1 MEKDILETTGKEIAV
16 PQNTQM
22 ATLQELTL
30 AEAQKKMEL
39 YQTYVKGLL
48 SDEDYQTIGKQ
59 QFKKKSAW
67 RKIGMAMNISV
78 SKVSE
83 RTEQLPNGDFAYHFD
98 MQAQHPNGRTMP
110 GSGSCSAYEKATWRE
125 NKWMVE
131 DKEWN
136 GKYYAKT
143 GTWKEA
149 QPNSIHNVRSTAET
163 RAANRAI
170 SNLIA
175 AGEVSAEEADQE
187 QHAEQYSKPTKAT
200 VTTTATPVAQQK
212 EDDFLAGLDEG
223 SASNSPAN
231 SQRKERVENQTCQD
245 CGTGTIIKNPK
256 TGKLFC
262 DHKCWL
268 NK

>member
-1 MEKDILETTGKEIAV
+1 MEKDIIETTSKEIAV

-22 ATLQELTL
+22 ATLHELTL

-48 SDEDYQTIGKQ
+48 SEEDYQVIGKQ

-110 GSGSCSAYEKATWRE
+110 GSGSCSAFEKATWKDG
-125 NKWMVE
+125 KWMTE
-131 DKEWN
+131 EKQWN
-136 GKYYAKT
+136 GRYYEKT
-143 GTWKEA
+143 GVWKET

-187 QHAEQYSKPTKAT
+187 AHAEQYSYAPIVESSAQVKVKPTFGDRLYTCPTCHNNASIMSGISPKSGK
-200 VTTTATPVAQQK
+200 PYK
-212 EDDFLAGLDEG
+212 GLKC
-223 SASNSPAN
+223 SADKTHMFWSNS
-231 SQRKERVENQTCQD
+231 VEYKQVV
-245 CGTGTIIKNPK
+245 GE
-256 TGKLFC
+256 
-262 DHKCWL
+262 
-268 NK
+268 

>member
-1 MEKDILETTGKEIAV
+1 MEKEIIETTGKEIAV
-16 PQNTQM
+16 QQNTQI

-48 SDEDYQTIGKQ
+48 SQEDYQSIGKQ

-67 RKIGMAMNISV
+67 RKIAMAMNVSV

-110 GSGSCSAYEKATWRE
+110 GSGSCSAYEKATWKDG
-125 NKWMVE
+125 KWMTYS
-131 DKEWN
+131 
-136 GKYYAKT
+136 KYEKV
-143 GTWKEA
+143 WKEA
-149 QPNSIHNVRSTAET
+149 QANSIHNVRSTAET

-187 QHAEQYSKPTKAT
+187 AHAEQYSYAPIVESSAT
-200 VTTTATPVAQQK
+200 VKTTPTFGDRLYTCPTCHNNASIMSGISPK
-212 EDDFLAGLDEG
+212 SGKPYKGLKC
-223 SASNSPAN
+223 SADKLHMFWSNS
-231 SQRKERVENQTCQD
+231 VEYKQVV
-245 CGTGTIIKNPK
+245 GE
-256 TGKLFC
+256 
-262 DHKCWL
+262 
-268 NK
+268 